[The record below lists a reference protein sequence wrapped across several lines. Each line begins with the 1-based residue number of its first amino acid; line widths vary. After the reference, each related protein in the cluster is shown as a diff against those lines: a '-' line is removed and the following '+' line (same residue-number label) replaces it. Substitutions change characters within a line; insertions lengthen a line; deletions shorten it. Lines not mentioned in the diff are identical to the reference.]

1 MDTFT
6 RRYVMLLGV
15 LVAIG
20 AVWWVSQLDFTAG
33 SLNRVLE
40 ADGRLAAYPYRFRVT
55 AVENGTAVMLTP
67 RSPQLPATKFLP
79 LLQPELAGLASDDP
93 ALVAA
98 QQELAALQAH
108 ARALVLAQP
117 DVERVRWELDRRWF
131 EERGVPVD

>member
-6 RRYVMLLGV
+6 RRYLMLLGA
-15 LVAIG
+15 LAAIG
-20 AVWWVSQLDFTAG
+20 AVWWLSQLDFSAG

-40 ADGRLAAYPYRFRVT
+40 ADERLAAYPYRFRVVS
-55 AVENGTAVMLTP
+55 VEQGMAVMLTP

-79 LLQPELAGLASDDP
+79 LFQPELAGLANDDP

-98 QQELAALQAH
+98 QQELAELQAH

-117 DVERVRWELDRRWF
+117 DVESVRWELDRRWF
-131 EERGVPVD
+131 EQRGVAVD